1 MDDILFIGDESGA
14 IAYGLAGVSVLVTEP
29 GGITAALDTLAESEE
44 HEQLRLVLIASPH
57 AEALGIAELSRRM
70 RLATP
75 PLMVVSD
82 AAGSVP
88 LPDFSTLLRRGL
100 GVAT

>member
-1 MDDILFIGDESGA
+1 MEDILFIGDEAGA
-14 IAYGLAGVSVLVTEP
+14 IAYGLAGVSVLVIEP
-29 GGITAALDTLAESEE
+29 GGISAALDALAERAE
-44 HEQLRLVLIASPH
+44 LRLVLIASPH

-100 GVAT
+100 GGAT